1 MQLLSPRASARM
13 PQLQA
18 LPHRIGEVMEVG
30 SGQSHASHP
39 ACTLHASR
47 GESC

>member
-1 MQLLSPRASARM
+1 MHLPSPRAPARM

-18 LPHRIGEVMEVG
+18 VPHSLGEVVEVG
-30 SGQSHASHP
+30 SSQPHVSHP